1 MVFSQAGRYALRIM
15 AIVASQPEGALLRAK
30 DLTESTRVPA
40 AYLSK
45 VLRRLTEAGLLL
57 SKKGHHGGFRLA
69 RNPGDIR
76 LKDVLEAVN
85 TQPDADSCVFGWG
98 ACNPDNPC
106 PLHPLWSTLSAAVID
121 WTESS
126 TLAEVEGVAPAI
138 DGA

>member
-15 AIVASQPEGALLRAK
+15 AILAIQPEAALLRAK
-30 DLTESTRVPA
+30 DLAESTRVPA

-69 RNPGDIR
+69 RPASEIR

-85 TQPDADSCVFGWG
+85 T
-98 ACNPDNPC
+98 
-106 PLHPLWSTLSAAVID
+106 LSKRAAGMV
-121 WTESS
+121 
-126 TLAEVEGVAPAI
+126 
-138 DGA
+138 